1 MNRSITISF
10 IDHLNIQILHYI
22 LIFGIRITNV
32 KTTTTT
38 TMLVILTIGLAS
50 LVLVITT
57 PAFAGTQ
64 IYSAQLSGDQEV
76 PPVQTTNATGSA
88 DFRIPLSAISTPQ
101 AAIDYTVN
109 GTGLENVVTAAHIH
123 MGNMGENGDIV
134 VTLCKAE
141 TCSAGGSG
149 SGGGTLSLTGTFN
162 ATNLEGPM
170 AGKQIED
177 LANEMTNGG
186 TYVNVHTEQNPNG
199 EIRGQITGGT
209 Q

>member
-1 MNRSITISF
+1 VHCTRYLPIISELLRFSSMLKSNTIT
-10 IDHLNIQILHYI
+10 LAM
-22 LIFGIRITNV
+22 LI
-32 KTTTTT
+32 
-38 TMLVILTIGLAS
+38 ILTGLVS
-50 LVLVITT
+50 LATIDFSNT
-57 PAFAGTQ
+57 AFAGTQ

-76 PPVQTTNATGSA
+76 PPVQTTNASGTA

-109 GTGLENVVTAAHIH
+109 ATNIQNVTAAHIH
-123 MGNMGENGDIV
+123 MGQMGENGDIV

-141 TCSAGGSG
+141 TCSAGGG
-149 SGGGTLSLTGTFN
+149 GEGGTLSLTGTFN

-186 TYVNVHTEQNPNG
+186 TYANVHTQQNPNG

>member
-1 MNRSITISF
+1 MYSYEFRMVIA
-10 IDHLNIQILHYI
+10 
-22 LIFGIRITNV
+22 RITNV
-32 KTTTTT
+32 KTTT

-50 LVLVITT
+50 LALVTTT

-109 GTGLENVVTAAHIH
+109 ATGIQNVTAAHIH
-123 MGNMGENGDIV
+123 MGQMGENGDIV

-141 TCSAGGSG
+141 TCTSDASG
-149 SGGGTLSLTGTFN
+149 SLSLTGTFN

-186 TYVNVHTEQNPNG
+186 TYANVHTQQNPNG

>member
-1 MNRSITISF
+1 MYSYEFRMVTA
-10 IDHLNIQILHYI
+10 
-22 LIFGIRITNV
+22 RITNV
-32 KTTTTT
+32 KTTT

-50 LVLVITT
+50 LVLVTTT

-109 GTGLENVVTAAHIH
+109 ATGIQSVTAAHIH
-123 MGNMGENGDIV
+123 MGQIGENGDIV

-141 TCSAGGSG
+141 TCTSDASG
-149 SGGGTLSLTGTFN
+149 SLSLTGTFN

>member
-1 MNRSITISF
+1 MIT
-10 IDHLNIQILHYI
+10 
-22 LIFGIRITNV
+22 
-32 KTTTTT
+32 
-38 TMLVILTIGLAS
+38 
-50 LVLVITT
+50 
-57 PAFAGTQ
+57 
-64 IYSAQLSGDQEV
+64 
-76 PPVQTTNATGSA
+76 
-88 DFRIPLSAISTPQ
+88 LSAISTPQ

-109 GTGLENVVTAAHIH
+109 GTGIENVVTAAHIH
-123 MGNMGENGDIV
+123 MGKMGENGDIV

-141 TCSAGGSG
+141 SCSAGGGG

>member
-1 MNRSITISF
+1 MIKSNTMTLGIIIVFTGLISLATIDFS
-10 IDHLNIQILHYI
+10 N
-22 LIFGIRITNV
+22 T
-32 KTTTTT
+32 
-38 TMLVILTIGLAS
+38 
-50 LVLVITT
+50 
-57 PAFAGTQ
+57 AFAGTQ

-76 PPVQTTNATGSA
+76 PPVQTTNASGTA

-109 GTGLENVVTAAHIH
+109 GTGIENVVTAAHIH
-123 MGNMGENGDIV
+123 MGKMGENGDIV

-141 TCSAGGSG
+141 TCSAGGGG

>member
-1 MNRSITISF
+1 MYSYGFRIVTA
-10 IDHLNIQILHYI
+10 
-22 LIFGIRITNV
+22 RITNV
-32 KTTTTT
+32 KTTTTI
-38 TMLVILTIGLAS
+38 LVILTIGLAS
-50 LVLVITT
+50 LVLVTTT

-76 PPVQTTNATGSA
+76 PPVQTTDATGSA

-123 MGNMGENGDIV
+123 MGKMGENGDIV

-141 TCSAGGSG
+141 TCSAGGGG

-186 TYVNVHTEQNPNG
+186 TYVNVHT
-199 EIRGQITGGT
+199 
-209 Q
+209 

>member
-1 MNRSITISF
+1 MLKTNTIALAMLIIITGLVSLAT
-10 IDHLNIQILHYI
+10 IDFSN
-22 LIFGIRITNV
+22 T
-32 KTTTTT
+32 
-38 TMLVILTIGLAS
+38 
-50 LVLVITT
+50 
-57 PAFAGTQ
+57 AFAGTQ
-64 IYSAQLSGDQEV
+64 IYTAQLSGDQEV
-76 PPVQTTNATGSA
+76 PPVQTNASATA

-101 AAIDYTVN
+101 AAIEYTVN
-109 GTGLENVVTAAHIH
+109 GTDIGNVVTAAHIH
-123 MGNMGENGDIV
+123 MGQMGENGDIV

-141 TCSAGGSG
+141 TCSAGGG
-149 SGGGTLSLTGTFN
+149 GGGGTLSLTGTFN

-186 TYVNVHTEQNPNG
+186 TYANVHTQQNPNG

>member
-1 MNRSITISF
+1 MLKTNTIA
-10 IDHLNIQILHYI
+10 LAM
-22 LIFGIRITNV
+22 LI
-32 KTTTTT
+32 
-38 TMLVILTIGLAS
+38 ILTGLVS
-50 LVLVITT
+50 LATIDFSNT
-57 PAFAGTQ
+57 AFAGTQ

-76 PPVQTTNATGSA
+76 PPVQTTNASGTA

-109 GTGLENVVTAAHIH
+109 ATNIQNVTAAHIH
-123 MGNMGENGDIV
+123 MGQMGENGDIV

-141 TCSAGGSG
+141 TCTSDASG
-149 SGGGTLSLTGTFN
+149 SLSLTGTFN

-170 AGKQIED
+170 AGKQIEE

-186 TYVNVHTEQNPNG
+186 TYANVHTQQNPNG